1 MLDLVLRASVCA
13 RWVRRLG
20 LRARGYGCAMRA
32 LLIGSA
38 NPGKV
43 AEYRRML
50 AGLQVRL
57 VSPDQLDPVPS
68 EPAEGA
74 STYAENACA
83 KAEAYAATTGI
94 ATVAD
99 DSGLEVDA
107 LGGAPGVRSRRY
119 FGERARPEER
129 NAKLLALMEEAPQRD
144 ARFVCVVALAYPG
157 GPTELFEGIV
167 RGEIAK
173 GPRHGEEGWGF
184 GYDPVFIVGGD
195 GRTMAELAPEEKD
208 ALSHRGLAVAK
219 LRARLGAEPR

>member
-1 MLDLVLRASVCA
+1 
-13 RWVRRLG
+13 
-20 LRARGYGCAMRA
+20 MRT

-50 AGLQVRL
+50 AGLEL
-57 VSPDQLDPVPS
+57 SLASPDQLRPGPP
-68 EPAEGA
+68 EPAEHA
-74 STYAENACA
+74 DTYAENAA
-83 KAEAYAATTGI
+83 HKAEAYAAATGI
-94 ATVAD
+94 PTVAD

-119 FGERARPEER
+119 FGEHAPADER
-129 NAKLLALMEEAPQRD
+129 NAKLLALLEEAPQRD

-173 GPRHGEEGWGF
+173 TPRYGEEGWGF

-195 GRTMAELAPEEKD
+195 GRTMAELPPEEKD

-219 LRARLGAEPR
+219 LRAHLAAEPR

>member
-1 MLDLVLRASVCA
+1 VTET
-13 RWVRRLG
+13 
-20 LRARGYGCAMRA
+20 
-32 LLIGSA
+32 LLIGSS

-50 AGLQVRL
+50 QGLDLRL
-57 VSPDQLDPVPS
+57 FSPDQLRPVPP
-68 EPAEGA
+68 EPAEDA
-74 STYAENACA
+74 DAYATNAA
-83 KAEAYAATTGI
+83 HKAEAYAAATGF

-119 FGERARPEER
+119 FGESVPASER
-129 NAKLLALMEEAPQRD
+129 NAKLLALMEEAPQRT
-144 ARFVCVVALAYPG
+144 ARFVCVLALAFPG

-167 RGEIAK
+167 RGEIARA
-173 GPRHGEEGWGF
+173 PRSAGEGF
-184 GYDPVFIVGGD
+184 GYDPIFIVGVD

>member
-1 MLDLVLRASVCA
+1 
-13 RWVRRLG
+13 
-20 LRARGYGCAMRA
+20 MRT

-50 AGLQVRL
+50 SGLELRL
-57 VSPDQLDPVPS
+57 FSPDQLDPVPA
-68 EPAEGA
+68 EPAEDHD
-74 STYAENACA
+74 SYVENARA
-83 KAEAYAATTGI
+83 KAEAYAAATGI

-119 FGERARPEER
+119 FGERAKPEER

-144 ARFVCVVALAYPG
+144 ARFVCVVALAHPG

-173 GPRHGEEGWGF
+173 APRHGEEGWGF
-184 GYDPVFIVGGD
+184 GYDPVFIVGVD
-195 GRTMAELAPEEKD
+195 GRTMAELSPEEKD
-208 ALSHRGLAVAK
+208 ALSHRGLAVQK
-219 LRARLGAEPR
+219 LRAHLGAEPR

>member
-1 MLDLVLRASVCA
+1 
-13 RWVRRLG
+13 
-20 LRARGYGCAMRA
+20 MRT
-32 LLIGSA
+32 LLIGST
-38 NPGKV
+38 NKGKI

-50 AGLQVRL
+50 AGLDIRV
-57 VSPDQLDPVPS
+57 LDPEQLAKAPP
-68 EPAEGA
+68 EPAEDA
-74 STYAENACA
+74 DTYAKNAA
-83 KAEAYAATTGI
+83 HKAEAYAAATGLP
-94 ATVAD
+94 TVAD

-119 FGERARPEER
+119 FGDHATPEER
-129 NAKLLALMEEAPQRD
+129 NARLLALLEEAPQRD

-173 GPRHGEEGWGF
+173 APRHGEEGWGF

-195 GRTMAELAPEEKD
+195 GRTMAELPPDEKD

-219 LRARLGAEPR
+219 LRAHLDAEPR

>member
-1 MLDLVLRASVCA
+1 MAV
-13 RWVRRLG
+13 
-20 LRARGYGCAMRA
+20 RA
-32 LLIGSA
+32 LLIGST
-38 NPGKV
+38 NNGKI

-50 AGLQVRL
+50 GGLDVRVL
-57 VSPDQLDPVPS
+57 SPDQLTKVPP
-68 EPAEGA
+68 EPAEDA
-74 STYAENACA
+74 DSYAENAKH
-83 KAEAYAATTGI
+83 KAEAYSAATGI

-107 LGGAPGVRSRRY
+107 LGGAPGIRSRRY
-119 FGERARPEER
+119 FGERAKPRER

-167 RGEIAK
+167 RGEIARA
-173 GPRHGEEGWGF
+173 PRHGDEGWGF

-195 GRTMAELAPEEKD
+195 GRTMAELPPEEKD

-219 LRARLGAEPR
+219 LRARLTGEPR